1 MESVND
7 AGTTRQELS
16 DGWVAA
22 QPKPRWHRRLQLPSI
37 RPADLPPDTA
47 TPRWVPLAIVAL
59 AVGFNLWV
67 LRAEVLPVRQL
78 NDSSVHQSM
87 IRWALDRIQSGH
99 LPFDGWYPYL
109 GLGSSLF
116 HHYQSLPHSLTAVL
130 ALAIG
135 SDRAFSGTLYL
146 LLASWPVSVYFGA
159 RLLGWERWP
168 AAGAAL
174 ISPLI
179 VSIPGYGYEHGS
191 YTWRGLGV
199 WSQLWGMWLLPLSW
213 GFSWRAVS
221 GRSKSYGVAALFVG
235 LTFAC
240 HFITGYMALLVL
252 PIWVLIKPSQFL
264 KRLGRA
270 AIVSIGGLL
279 IISWVMVPLLLDN
292 KFSTASLYIRN
303 TFWVDSYGAR
313 KVFGWLFSGQLFDG
327 STPSRLPVISVLVA
341 LGAIVCIS
349 RSRSDERARALLGA
363 FALGLVL
370 FSGRPTFGPLTN
382 IIPGSGD
389 LLLHRFIAC
398 VHMAGVLLAGVGI
411 GWIAGVAK
419 RSLPRFEQ
427 LPQRIA
433 VSAAVVGV
441 ALLALAPAW
450 SERAT
455 FDAFGRQW
463 LYNQRA
469 ADAQEGASI
478 DALIAEA
485 QTLGPGR
492 IFAGASGG
500 SGYNDRIY
508 SVPIYNYLLSND
520 ADAIGFYLRTT
531 SVSEDVETLFDASNP
546 VDYDIFNVRYVIWPA
561 GLRPVVP
568 ATFVGTKGGHSLW
581 RVRTSGY
588 LEVVDALPPIT
599 ADRTNLAEH
608 VKSWLQSPLPKD
620 GKFPTIAFGG
630 AVGAPTT
637 LPPAQPVSGPAG
649 IVENESDSLQ
659 DGLVSGQLTLNR
671 PAMVMLKASFDPRWT
686 VEVDGV
692 QLPPQMVA
700 PSFVGREVPAGT
712 HTVVFRYRPFPRYDV
727 LFALGALVFVGLSVG
742 PRWWRRLGQS
752 RGVGRSPA

>member
-1 MESVND
+1 MESVNEV
-7 AGTTRQELS
+7 GTADPVT
-16 DGWVAA
+16 DGRVARR
-22 QPKPRWHRRLQLPSI
+22 PKHAWRRTLHLPSA
-37 RPADLPPDTA
+37 RPADLPSDA
-47 TPRWVPLAIVAL
+47 GSPRWVPLAIVAL
-59 AVGFNLWV
+59 AVAFNLWV

-87 IRWALDRIQSGH
+87 IRWALDRIQGGH

-116 HHYQSLPHSLTAVL
+116 HHYQSLPHTLTAYL

-135 SDRAFSGTLYL
+135 SDWAFSGTLYI
-146 LLASWPVSVYFGA
+146 LLASWPVSVYLGA

-174 ISPLI
+174 ISPLV

-199 WSQLWGMWLLPLSW
+199 WSQLWGMWLLPLAW
-213 GFSWRAVS
+213 GFSWRAIS
-221 GRSKSYGVAALFVG
+221 GRAKSYGVAALFVG
-235 LTFAC
+235 LTCAC

-270 AIVSIGGLL
+270 AVVGIGGLL
-279 IISWVMVPLLLDN
+279 IISWVMVPLLLDS

-327 STPSRLPVISVLVA
+327 STPSRLPVVSVLVA

-349 RSRSDERARALLGA
+349 RWRSDERARALLGA
-363 FALGLVL
+363 LALGLVL
-370 FSGRPTFGPLTN
+370 FSGRPTFGPLTDL
-382 IIPGSGD
+382 IPGSSD

-411 GWIAGVAK
+411 GWIAGVVK
-419 RSLPRFEQ
+419 RLLPRFEQ
-427 LPQRIA
+427 LPQRIG

-441 ALLALAPAW
+441 AVLALAPAW
-450 SERAT
+450 SERVT
-455 FDAFGRQW
+455 FDDFGRQW
-463 LYNQRA
+463 LNSQRA
-469 ADAQEGASI
+469 ADAQEGASM

-485 QTLGPGR
+485 KVLGPGR
-492 IFAGASGG
+492 IFAGSSGG
-500 SGYNDRIY
+500 SGHDDRIY
-508 SVPIYNYLLSND
+508 SVPIYSYLLSDD
-520 ADAIGFYLRTT
+520 ADAIGFFLRTT

-561 GLRPVVP
+561 DQRPVVP
-568 ATFVGTKGGHSLW
+568 ATIVDTKGGHSLW
-581 RVRTSGY
+581 RVPTSGY

-599 ADRTNLAEH
+599 ADRTNLADH
-608 VKSWLQSPLPKD
+608 VKSWLKSPLPAD

-630 AVGAPTT
+630 AAGAPAT
-637 LPPAQPVSGPAG
+637 LPPAGPVSGLAG
-649 IVENESDSLQ
+649 NVDSESDSLQ
-659 DGLVSGQLTLNR
+659 DGVVSGEVTLNR

-692 QLPPQMVA
+692 QLAPQMVA
-700 PSFVGREVPAGT
+700 PSFVGREVPAGS

-727 LFALGALVFVGLSVG
+727 LFALGALVFLGLSIS
-742 PRWWRRLGQS
+742 PERWQRLRHSRAVRRK
-752 RGVGRSPA
+752 PA